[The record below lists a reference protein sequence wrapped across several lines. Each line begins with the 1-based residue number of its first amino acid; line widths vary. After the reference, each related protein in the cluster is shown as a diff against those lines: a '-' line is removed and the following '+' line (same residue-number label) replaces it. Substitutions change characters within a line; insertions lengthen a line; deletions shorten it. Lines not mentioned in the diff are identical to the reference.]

1 MAKGKEPQVYGATVE
16 EVDTNIAAMN
26 AEREEIAK
34 KQGTKDFDNKRF
46 EELTNNLVVAN
57 KQRAG
62 LGPVDNGA
70 GSQTFNEQITTV
82 PPVQLGQPSTTVT
95 NFAVP
100 AGGTGFVPQGQEQS
114 GSLLGEINPG
124 AQEVIGLNNSGQVND
139 ISQLGQPGM
148 SSNIPIEQPQPMLGN
163 GGFLQN
169 FLSSVDRTKT
179 DGVESAINKSM
190 FGQPGGYKPQP
201 LVDITAGDLFF
212 GAGEPILKG
221 NVSGQI
227 IGNQPIFVG
236 GADYFPAQV
245 LNRRQKA
252 IQDAATAQKA
262 AEQEFLNQRAPMIKD
277 KGFQRNLNE
286 RFNTEFNTMVDQAK
300 ELYGDQWLNAIQDQS
315 TDIGREFVNFS
326 DNMNFLAG
334 SADQSTDLIAQTKKD
349 IESADLAFSPE
360 TIQLLND
367 YENLQGDFAGG
378 NVETLVNLRQQ
389 FGKLQGHIGIDKV
402 LNDQGINVKGTVTQ
416 YASIADNNDH
426 WVTTEQKKTAYEDQL
441 RVLAKDF
448 VSPGGQL
455 YSGTASGLFTEEDV
469 FNHLN
474 ALYGYEKI
482 TNKSITNKPAGAGGI
497 VINLDQKAFEG
508 NKQELIGEQTY
519 NAVYSRELPTNLK
532 PMEVSGLTY
541 YNADGTQGRQEGVVN
556 VNPNALQVVKVET
569 KDPKTGAITY
579 DYKKGVVA
587 TYQEP
592 IKDENGVP
600 TQQTKTVTRIYSY
613 DDMIPR
619 FKADNPNQSDQFDA
633 VNQEMN
639 SSIEK
644 NQGNKTQYERALE
657 QGFE

>member
-1 MAKGKEPQVYGATVE
+1 MAKGKDPQVYGATVE
-16 EVDTNIAAMN
+16 EVDGNIAAMN
-26 AEREEIAK
+26 AEREELAK

-57 KQRAG
+57 NQRAG
-62 LGPVDNGA
+62 LSPADTGAPV
-70 GSQTFNEQITTV
+70 TFNEQITTV
-82 PPVQLGQPSTTVT
+82 PPIQTGEASTTVT

-100 AGGTGFVPQGQEQS
+100 PGGSGFGQPQT
-114 GSLLGEINPG
+114 GSLLGEMNPG
-124 AQEVIGLNNSGQVND
+124 GTEVMGLDGQGGLPVND
-139 ISQLGQPGM
+139 ISQLGQPGAA
-148 SSNIPIEQPQPMLGN
+148 SSIPIDQPQSMLGN

-169 FLSSVDRTKT
+169 FLSSVDRSKT

-190 FGQPGGYKPQP
+190 FGQPGSYKPQP
-201 LVDITAGDLFF
+201 LVDISAGDLFF

-236 GADYFPAQV
+236 GSDYFPAQV

-252 IQDAATAQKA
+252 IQDAAVAQKQ
-262 AEQEFLNQRAPMIKD
+262 AEQEFLNQRAPLIKD
-277 KGFQRNLNE
+277 KGFQRNLND

-300 ELYGDQWLNAIQDQS
+300 ELYGDQWLSAIQDQS
-315 TDIGREFVNFS
+315 TPVGRSFVNFS

-334 SADQSTDLIAQTKKD
+334 SADQATDLIAETKKNL
-349 IESADLAFSPE
+349 ESADLAYSPE
-360 TIQLLND
+360 TIQLLQD

-378 NVETLVNLRQQ
+378 NVETLANLRQE

-402 LNDQGINVKGTVTQ
+402 LNDQGIDVKGTVTQ
-416 YASIADNNDH
+416 YASVVDKGDYYE
-426 WVTTEQKKTAYEDQL
+426 TTEQKKTAYEDQL

-448 VSPGGQL
+448 ISPGGQL
-455 YSGTASGLFTEEDV
+455 YSGAASGLFTEEDV

-482 TNKSITNKPAGAGGI
+482 TNKSVTNKPAGSGGI

-579 DYKKGVVA
+579 EYKKGVVA

-592 IKDENGVP
+592 IKDENGQP

-619 FKADNPNQSDQFDA
+619 FKADNPNQADQFDA